1 MLLAFNWPVY
11 PCCQQLCL
19 LPGRRANSL
28 AALLGPP
35 GRLVWGV
42 YSAGA
47 RGLGRRTRKR
57 VSDAKFWVRNHAA
70 GLISEIAL
78 GLSAPVER

>member
-1 MLLAFNWPVY
+1 MPIAWEEGKFVSS
-11 PCCQQLCL
+11 
-19 LPGRRANSL
+19 AV
-28 AALLGPP
+28 GPP

-42 YSAGA
+42 YSAGT